1 MADEMDVAQPEMD
14 ISNALKEVLKKAL
27 VADGLRRGLHE
38 SVKALDSRTAM
49 LCLLAKDC
57 DNDEYVRLVEALCK
71 EGNIPLLMAET
82 GAELCEWAGL
92 AKLNPDATVKK
103 AVKCSVA
110 VVTDFGESSPALTFV
125 NNYVKSQQ

>member
-1 MADEMDVAQPEMD
+1 MDVVQPELD

-27 VADGLRRGLHE
+27 VVDGLRRGLHE

-110 VVTDFGESSPALTFV
+110 VVTDFGEPSPALTFV